1 VKPLLLIVLLTSA
14 ISAEAQWYEGHP
26 LPWDR
31 TETYA
36 SIGEAVGVG
45 AVVPTGSY
53 LIWNRLSP
61 THRPQKRL
69 MRIAVCHLAT
79 AGLAVAT
86 MRGPA
91 PTDGDPRYGNILLM
105 IGASMTINNI
115 IDGLRVGWW
124 QKKIWQGIKRNT
136 AKQSPQPS
144 DTCLYR
150 HSKCDVYQSP

>member
-1 VKPLLLIVLLTSA
+1 VKYLLIILLTSA

-61 THRPQKRL
+61 THRPQKR
-69 MRIAVCHLAT
+69 MARIMITHVAT
-79 AGLAVAT
+79 MGLAVCT
-86 MRGPA
+86 MRGPSRHD
-91 PTDGDPRYGNILLM
+91 TDFRYTNVILM
-105 IGASMTINNI
+105 AGASCFVNLIV
-115 IDGLRVGWW
+115 DGFRNGLWM
-124 QKKIWQGIKRNT
+124 KKVSSGIKKN
-136 AKQSPQPS
+136 S
-144 DTCLYR
+144 
-150 HSKCDVYQSP
+150 